1 MNGSLRDY
9 TTKDSPWP
17 VSETTDRLTGLIGER
32 GMTIFAT
39 IDQRAAARAAG
50 LDLRETVLIIFG
62 SPKGGTPV
70 MDAQPLAALDLPLKL
85 VVWDDD
91 GHTRVSYLTPAV
103 LAERF
108 ALPESL
114 AVPLARI
121 AGLVDA
127 VLAGT
132 TAKPAESPSP
142 ASRYRTIALDD
153 GEIFYREAGDP
164 SAPPL
169 LLLHGFPSSSAQY
182 DRLMHR
188 LGSRARTI
196 APDLPGFGRS
206 ATPAGTMTFDRL
218 TDAIEQ
224 FTEAVDL
231 ERYSLYM
238 FDFGAPVGFR
248 LAVRHPDRVAGLVIQ
263 NGNAYEAG
271 LGPRTQ
277 PLRPYWRDRA
287 AHENEIRAGALSLEG
302 TRTQYVE
309 GTPDPTAVNPDLW
322 ELDQHYLDA
331 EGHDRVML
339 DLLYDYQSNL
349 SAYPI
354 WHEYLRTYRPP
365 ALIAWGTG
373 DQHFPPVGAHAYLAD
388 LPDAELH
395 LLDTGHFATA
405 THSDEIAELI
415 ADFLPRVDARGST
428 LGQ

>member
-1 MNGSLRDY
+1 M
-9 TTKDSPWP
+9 
-17 VSETTDRLTGLIGER
+17 
-32 GMTIFAT
+32 
-39 IDQRAAARAAG
+39 
-50 LDLRETVLIIFG
+50 
-62 SPKGGTPV
+62 
-70 MDAQPLAALDLPLKL
+70 
-85 VVWDDD
+85 
-91 GHTRVSYLTPAV
+91 
-103 LAERF
+103 
-108 ALPESL
+108 
-114 AVPLARI
+114 
-121 AGLVDA
+121 
-127 VLAGT
+127 
-132 TAKPAESPSP
+132 
-142 ASRYRTIALDD
+142 
-153 GEIFYREAGDP
+153 
-164 SAPPL
+164 
-169 LLLHGFPSSSAQY
+169 LHGFPSSSAQY

-188 LGSRARTI
+188 LGSRAHTI

-206 ATPAGTMTFDRL
+206 ATPAGTVTFDRL

-224 FTEAVDL
+224 FTEAVGLD
-231 ERYSLYM
+231 RYSLYM

-248 LAVRHPDRVAGLVIQ
+248 LAVRHPERVAGLVIQ

-277 PLRPYWRDRA
+277 PLRAYWRDRA
-287 AHENEIRAGALSLEG
+287 AHEDEIRAGALALEG

-331 EGHDRVML
+331 AGHDRVML

-349 SAYPI
+349 AAYPA

-415 ADFLPRVDARGST
+415 ADFLPRVD
-428 LGQ
+428 